1 MNNIYSHMTNL
12 SLQPNENLSVHRF
25 SFGCRDK
32 LVIYIY
38 NFFHHDMNCCKKK
51 KSIFMANEFERM
63 VLVRVTVR
71 YAVWCKTVPFGE
83 LLRKNGIVGSAVAS
97 L

>member
-38 NFFHHDMNCCKKK
+38 NFFHHDMNFCKKK
-51 KSIFMANEFERM
+51 NLFLWRM
-63 VLVRVTVR
+63 
-71 YAVWCKTVPFGE
+71 
-83 LLRKNGIVGSAVAS
+83 S
-97 L
+97 LKEWY